1 MENDNQPEEIR
12 LPEPSHITHEAIVQD
27 TNAELLTGILRGL
40 TLAVIAHQK
49 RIEVLQKAFTDVA
62 QSFTALLGAVEEL
75 PNATMQQVFKEME
88 RRARAN

>member
-1 MENDNQPEEIR
+1 MDNQPEQIH
-12 LPEPSHITHEAIVQD
+12 LPDPASITHDAITQD

-40 TLAVIAHQK
+40 TRAVIAHQK
-49 RIEVLQKAFTDVA
+49 QIEVLQKAFTDVA
-62 QSFTALLGAVEEL
+62 QSFTALRGAFEEL